1 MLFENHHEAAKMIRP
16 HPPVLHQVSPQR
28 APDKLRGGSLA
39 SPQPG
44 VLLGELSLSRCCRKG
59 CVFPA
64 HPGWGGECAYHR
76 RQSLEPGCF
85 QSKQPTC
92 LLLDQAK
99 FGLPESEPDD
109 SRIRDRHR
117 LAMEHVRSMLE
128 DDAA

>member
-1 MLFENHHEAAKMIRP
+1 
-16 HPPVLHQVSPQR
+16 
-28 APDKLRGGSLA
+28 
-39 SPQPG
+39 
-44 VLLGELSLSRCCRKG
+44 
-59 CVFPA
+59 
-64 HPGWGGECAYHR
+64 
-76 RQSLEPGCF
+76 
-85 QSKQPTC
+85 